1 MRQSRTSAMERYT
14 AVKPNQTIA
23 QVQIRPAV
31 PPFVKTMLKLLKR
44 DSHEHMRM
52 AEKPNMVT
60 NLKFRCNSW
69 LFSHI
74 SLFENK
80 TFGVFIF
87 SSFFCF
93 FLFLGVLM
101 SQGSLYKPFAHT
113 SHIS

>member
-31 PPFVKTMLKLLKR
+31 PPFVKTILKLLKR

-69 LFSHI
+69 LFPHRTSV
-74 SLFENK
+74 SVFERTTKK
-80 TFGVFIF
+80 TFFVFHLFVFIF
-87 SSFFCF
+87 A
-93 FLFLGVLM
+93 FLVDELR
-101 SQGSLYKPFAHT
+101 
-113 SHIS
+113 

>member
-14 AVKPNQTIA
+14 AVKPNHTMA

-31 PPFVKTMLKLLKR
+31 PPFVKTMLKLLRR

-69 LFSHI
+69 LFFTHTHVSQ
-74 SLFENK
+74 S
-80 TFGVFIF
+80 VF
-87 SSFFCF
+87 
-93 FLFLGVLM
+93 LRE
-101 SQGSLYKPFAHT
+101 QQK
-113 SHIS
+113 

>member
-14 AVKPNQTIA
+14 AVKPNHTSA

-69 LFSHI
+69 LFFTHTARQSVF
-74 SLFENK
+74 LREQQKKAFC
-80 TFGVFIF
+80 VFIF
-87 SSFFCF
+87 PFFIF
-93 FLFLGVLM
+93 AFLVDEL
-101 SQGSLYKPFAHT
+101 
-113 SHIS
+113 IR

>member
-14 AVKPNQTIA
+14 AVKPNHTMA

-69 LFSHI
+69 LHARQSVFLREQKKNIFCFHLLF
-74 SLFENK
+74 SLF
-80 TFGVFIF
+80 
-87 SSFFCF
+87 FC
-93 FLFLGVLM
+93 VDIMM
-101 SQGSLYKPFAHT
+101 S
-113 SHIS
+113 